1 MMMANSMFL
10 EAASK
15 IVFAAGKSKTDAIKV
30 RRYPI
35 FVTLSLRVEC
45 SPKGSHSILALK
57 NSICS
62 LILLFK
68 ARLYQTRELPFA
80 KYNF

>member
-1 MMMANSMFL
+1 MALIKLCATGVVQTEQQQTMMANSMFL

-15 IVFAAGKSKTDAIKV
+15 IVFAAGKSKTDALKV

-57 NSICS
+57 
-62 LILLFK
+62 K
-68 ARLYQTRELPFA
+68 
-80 KYNF
+80 

>member
-15 IVFAAGKSKTDAIKV
+15 IVFAAGKSKTDALKV

-35 FVTLSLRVEC
+35 FATLSLRVEC
-45 SPKGSHSILALK
+45 SPKDSHSILALK
-57 NSICS
+57 
-62 LILLFK
+62 K
-68 ARLYQTRELPFA
+68 
-80 KYNF
+80 